1 MPSNSAG
8 ADRFE
13 QRPAVDA
20 ADQRIDQ
27 ILRMRHQAE
36 HVEALAVDARDV
48 VDRAVRVGLA
58 ADPALGVAITEC
70 DAPRSFELGETGRVN
85 DVIALAV
92 GDCELY
98 DLATRI

>member
-27 ILRMRHQAE
+27 ILRMRHQPE
-36 HVEALAVDARDV
+36 HVEALVVDARDV
-48 VDRAVRVGLA
+48 VRRAVRVGLA
-58 ADPALGVAITEC
+58 ADAALGVAITER
-70 DAPRSFELGETGRVN
+70 DAPRSFEFGEPSRVD

-92 GDCELY
+92 GDGEFY
-98 DLATRI
+98 D